1 MAMYSGLY
9 SWRMV
14 VVGYTAARA
23 NLAALMDKA
32 VDDAEAIRI
41 TRRGKP
47 DVVLM
52 AADEWEAWK
61 ETLYLLRSPANAE
74 RLLADIAAAYRG
86 EGTPSTL
93 DELRRDVGLADSD

>member
-1 MAMYSGLY
+1 
-9 SWRMV
+9 MV
-14 VVGYTAARA
+14 VISYTAARA
-23 NLAALMDKA
+23 NLAVLMDKA

-52 AADEWEAWK
+52 AAEEWEAWK

-86 EGTPSTL
+86 EGTPMTL
-93 DELRRDVGLADSD
+93 DELRRDVGLAD